1 MGSAGT
7 QHCPH
12 GDGTVPTLSGGRQG
26 PSKPSVT
33 TLKCFTSN
41 TNTNSQPEAEKFNY
55 QGQLDLGKGLTLRVW
70 RREHCKLSGAEEM
83 DSGQGLFMCLKVS
96 QALFCQAWPAT
107 QPKPGLQDIP
117 WGQPGLTSR
126 DLLCHP
132 RGFGRE
138 PCPAIWG
145 THISGSHVAV
155 GQEDTDT
162 WAHTLAQGWLLLL
175 HHCWSL
181 PQPRTRQQR
190 GAGDR
195 IYIFCQQ

>member
-83 DSGQGLFMCLKVS
+83 DSGQGLFVCLKVS
-96 QALFCQAWPAT
+96 QALLCQAWPAT

-145 THISGSHVAV
+145 THISGV
-155 GQEDTDT
+155 T
-162 WAHTLAQGWLLLL
+162 
-175 HHCWSL
+175 
-181 PQPRTRQQR
+181 
-190 GAGDR
+190 GAGGTGGHRYLSTHLGSGLAATAPSLLEPPPAQDQVTAR
-195 IYIFCQQ
+195 CR